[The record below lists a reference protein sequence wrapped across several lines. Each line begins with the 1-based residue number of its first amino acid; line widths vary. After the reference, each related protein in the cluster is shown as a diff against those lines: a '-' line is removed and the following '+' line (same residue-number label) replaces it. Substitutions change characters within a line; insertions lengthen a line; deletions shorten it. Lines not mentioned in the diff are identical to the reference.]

1 MRNEILINAK
11 LLTEFPGPLVKET
24 TSKAQVIQF
33 CQKNVKDCL
42 SNSNV
47 NLIDPQSHALL
58 WDFLALLVRQNG
70 IFDLKTDISPLLLNG
85 IADANAQQQ
94 QQTQQSNLLP
104 PPKSSNN
111 PTTIKQ
117 SASSSSL
124 IQQQQD
130 FVLVNNEDPAI
141 ATSTT
146 QSNEATAKSAPAVV
160 AQQQQGNEVDAHLNK
175 LRQLLGA
182 GQKSDAID
190 YAIKNNMWPH
200 AFFLASSFNNTS
212 MSNTATISLTA
223 SSANIAAGSTG
234 GQQTSELK
242 FLQKVKF
249 RFINSLQPNDPIL
262 TCYQLLMGK
271 VPSVANVGFIHSSL
285 IHTYH
290 SFKIYLNKKILKNVS
305 KGVEW
310 NDWRRHLAMIVS
322 NVDDANREL
331 VFNTIRT
338 MGDSLGMNKNLA
350 RI

>member
-141 ATSTT
+141 ATSTASIVT
-146 QSNEATAKSAPAVV
+146 QLNEATAKSTPAVV

-271 VPSVANVGFIHSSL
+271 VPSVANVWFTFIHPYL
-285 IHTYH
+285 TQILLY
-290 SFKIYLNKKILKNVS
+290 SFKIDLNKKNIKECLKRS
-305 KGVEW
+305 RMERLETSFG
-310 NDWRRHLAMIVS
+310 NDC
-322 NVDDANREL
+322 
-331 VFNTIRT
+331 F
-338 MGDSLGMNKNLA
+338 KC
-350 RI
+350 